1 MDTNVANGKSAS
13 AGNLFT
19 PKADITV
26 YELAKVIEAVL
37 NSQSAVFTPELFDA
51 LPADVQR
58 HFTEQPSVVVK
69 KNFLSLFG
77 L

>member
-1 MDTNVANGKSAS
+1 MDTDVANGKTAS
-13 AGNLFT
+13 AGSLFT

-37 NSQSAVFTPELFDA
+37 NSQSAVFTPELFDT

-69 KNFLSLFG
+69 KNFLSLLG